1 VNHEGRRIANLM
13 PTGSQRV
20 SEPVPQ
26 DRHRRAVVTLLA
38 FDTDTTGLFPIMH
51 RLVEGEAVQ
60 FRSDGRELGT
70 FQTLIN
76 PEVPIPPDIKQVH
89 GITDGMVR
97 GQTTNEDVLPR
108 FVDLLGAPDTILL
121 AHNAPFDPLF

>member
-1 VNHEGRRIANLM
+1 MANLM

-20 SEPVPQ
+20 SAPVPQ
-26 DRHRRAVVTLLA
+26 DRRRRAVVTFLA
-38 FDTDTTGLFPIMH
+38 FDTETTELFPIMH
-51 RLVEGEAVQ
+51 RLVEVGAVR

-70 FQTLIN
+70 FQPLIN
-76 PEVPIPPDIKQVH
+76 PEVPIPPDIQQVH

-121 AHNAPFDPLF
+121 AHNAPFDLLF